1 MVSIHVCLE
10 DGLVKR
16 ARFYPFNISFMPKI
30 VYTLTCS
37 TIQENDFLAPSFER
51 GIFMASYAFKCTE
64 ILLP

>member
-1 MVSIHVCLE
+1 MVSTYVCLE

-30 VYTLTCS
+30 VYTITCS
-37 TIQENDFLAPSFER
+37 TIHENDFLAPSFEH
-51 GIFMASYAFKCTE
+51 GIFIASYAFKCTE